1 MAFLSKRDLNSDI
14 ILHKSGPILYVSAT
28 NHDFPLALKS
38 GFNLQQNVYK
48 SNFLCHFVS
57 VLRIPSLLWGHPY
70 SCILLVP
77 ESCSEMMTITSSEN
91 LIFNSSEIKV
101 SMFQFL
107 FRFDLKNKKQNK
119 INAFFSVNQYVSC
132 FFFSCLFVSCFCSL
146 VFCFK
151 IVYRTL
157 DSIWYKIPLF
167 NVFTDCI
174 NTHGVSFS
182 LVNVSKRPHQLV
194 KWPLISLFLIEFYI
208 VKKL

>member
-1 MAFLSKRDLNSDI
+1 MLVQLTMIFLLHSNQALTYSKMYTNQISYV
-14 ILHKSGPILYVSAT
+14 IL
-28 NHDFPLALKS
+28 
-38 GFNLQQNVYK
+38 
-48 SNFLCHFVS
+48 FLC
-57 VLRIPSLLWGHPY
+57 WGYPLY
-70 SCILLVP
+70 CEDILTPAFYLFQNLVV
-77 ESCSEMMTITSSEN
+77 MTITSSEN
-91 LIFNSSEIKV
+91 LIFSSSEIKV

>member
-91 LIFNSSEIKV
+91 LIFSSSEIKV

-107 FRFDLKNKKQNK
+107 FRFDLKKQKAKQNQC
-119 INAFFSVNQYVSC
+119 IFFSESIC
-132 FFFSCLFVSCFCSL
+132 KLFF
-146 VFCFK
+146 
-151 IVYRTL
+151 
-157 DSIWYKIPLF
+157 
-167 NVFTDCI
+167 
-174 NTHGVSFS
+174 
-182 LVNVSKRPHQLV
+182 
-194 KWPLISLFLIEFYI
+194 LFLLVCELFLFSG
-208 VKKL
+208 VLL